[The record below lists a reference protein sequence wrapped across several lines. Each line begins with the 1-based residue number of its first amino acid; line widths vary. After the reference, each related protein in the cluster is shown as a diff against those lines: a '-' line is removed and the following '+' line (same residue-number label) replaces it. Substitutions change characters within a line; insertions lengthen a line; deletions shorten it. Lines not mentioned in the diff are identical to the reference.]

1 MHFVVGG
8 GEQSPALPVL
18 SGVPQGSVLG
28 PLFFLIY
35 IDNVTGQISPL
46 SKLILFADD
55 ISLYRIIRSS
65 LDYLALQEDVSSIA
79 AWVTDNYLALNV
91 DKCCCMLFSKKRQPT
106 SPPLS
111 LNIDGCELAMVKQTK
126 YLGVLLSSEMSWTP
140 HVTSIC
146 AKARKLVGLLYRR
159 FYKWTDKHTLLALY
173 IAYV

>member
-1 MHFVVGG
+1 MAISLNVCNLLLLGG

-28 PLFFLIY
+28 PLLFLIY

-55 ISLYRIIRSS
+55 ISLYRIIRSL

-91 DKCCCMLFSKKRQPT
+91 DKYCCMLFSKKRQTT

-111 LNIDGCELAMVKQTK
+111 
-126 YLGVLLSSEMSWTP
+126 
-140 HVTSIC
+140 
-146 AKARKLVGLLYRR
+146 
-159 FYKWTDKHTLLALY
+159 
-173 IAYV
+173 